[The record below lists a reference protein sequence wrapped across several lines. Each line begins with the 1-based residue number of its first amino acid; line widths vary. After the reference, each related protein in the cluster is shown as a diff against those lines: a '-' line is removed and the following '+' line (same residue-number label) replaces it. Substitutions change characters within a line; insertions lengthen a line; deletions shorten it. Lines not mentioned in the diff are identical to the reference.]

1 MIGIHF
7 RRAILLLV
15 LTLGSLLPAQSQ
27 PAKAATQGTTPAGTA
42 EPTAKTSP
50 AGKTAAGEKA
60 QNDMAAGDIAAIK
73 KPPLPEFHP
82 QQPKRIQLEN
92 GMVIFLQEDHELP
105 LIDGT
110 LYVRGGSNDEPGDKV
125 GLVSVYANAWR
136 TGGTKTKTGDQLDDL
151 LEARAARVESGPN
164 PTATSLGFSCL
175 KADFDAVLDIFNDVL
190 QNPEFRQEKIDLARD
205 AMKASIA
212 RRNDNIGQIAGREAA
227 RLGFGAQSPYA
238 RVPEYATVNAVTRED
253 LLNWHSRHVHP
264 NNIIF
269 GIVGDFDSAQMEA
282 RLRKLFES
290 WPKGPQVTSK
300 EAPVSDPRPGMYFV
314 EKEDVNQSE
323 IRMVS
328 LGFRRDNPD
337 YYAVE
342 VMNQVFGGGFSSRL
356 FSNLRTKAGL
366 AYAVFGSVG
375 SNFTHVGLTTL
386 GIGTRSGAT
395 AQAVEGL
402 YREVDNMRSNA
413 ATPAELQ
420 RARDAILNSFVFE
433 YDSKEKV
440 MLQRMQYELYGYPAD
455 FLERFQKGVEK
466 VTAADV
472 DRVAKKYLNKDK
484 LAVLVVGKSAD
495 FDKQLSTFGQVTP
508 IDITIPQPGAGGS
521 NAAASAPVTSNPEGK
536 ALIAKVIEASG
547 GAAKLSAVKA
557 VRLKAS
563 LTLKAQGISLDTEQT
578 EVPPDKTHMKMSTPG
593 GEMVI
598 VASPQDSFMA
608 MGAMGVRP
616 LPASQKED
624 SINGMKRS
632 IWSLAQ
638 HLNDP
643 QYVFSAQGTEKVGD
657 VNAAVLDIRA
667 GQQQFRWYVDPK
679 TGYVLREQSTATGQ
693 TGPET
698 RVTDLSGYK
707 AVDGITVPF
716 HEEVSI
722 NGQPALSITV
732 SSYEFNPTIDPKIF
746 EKPAGSGEQK

>member
-1 MIGIHF
+1 MTGIYF

-15 LTLGSLLPAQSQ
+15 FTFGSLLAAHSQ
-27 PAKAATQGTTPAGTA
+27 PAKAASQDTPPAGTA
-42 EPTAKTSP
+42 APTAKTSP
-50 AGKTAAGEKA
+50 AGKTATGEKA
-60 QNDMAAGDIAAIK
+60 PNDLAAADIAAIK

-82 QQPKRIQLEN
+82 QQPRRIQLEN

-110 LYVRGGSNDEPGDKV
+110 LYVRGGSVDEPGDKV
-125 GLVSVYANAWR
+125 GLVSIYANAWR

-151 LEARAARVESGPN
+151 LEARAARVESSPN
-164 PTATSLGFSCL
+164 PTSTSLGFSCL
-175 KADFDAVLDIFNDVL
+175 KADFDAVLNIFNDVL
-190 QNPEFRQEKIDLARD
+190 QNPEFRQDKIDLAKD

-212 RRNDNIGQIAGREAA
+212 RRNDNLGQIAGREAA
-227 RLGFGAQSPYA
+227 KLGYGAQSPYA
-238 RVPEYATVNAVTRED
+238 RTPEYATVNAVTRED

-269 GIVGDFDSAQMEA
+269 SIVGDFDPAQMEA
-282 RLRKLFES
+282 RLRQLFES
-290 WPKGPQVTSK
+290 WQKGPQVTAK
-300 EAPVSDPRPGMYFV
+300 EVPISDPRPGVYFV

-328 LGFRRDNPD
+328 LGLRRDNPD
-337 YYAVE
+337 FYAVE

-356 FSNLRTKAGL
+356 FSNLRTKEGL
-366 AYAVFGSVG
+366 AYAVFGDVG

-386 GIGTRSGAT
+386 GIGTKSGTT

-402 YREVDNMRSNA
+402 YKQVDEMRNNPP
-413 ATPAELQ
+413 TPAELQ
-420 RARDAILNSFVFE
+420 RAKDAILNSFVFE
-433 YDSKEKV
+433 YDSKDKV

-508 IDITIPQPGAGGS
+508 IDITIPQPGSAGGS
-521 NAAASAPVTSNPEGK
+521 NTSANAPVTSNAEGK
-536 ALIAKVIEASG
+536 ALMAKVIEASG
-547 GAAKLSAVKA
+547 GAAKLSTIKA

-563 LTLKAQGISLDTEQT
+563 LTLKAQGMSLETEQA
-578 EVPPDKTHMKMSTPG
+578 EVPPDKTYMKMNTPA
-593 GEMVI
+593 GEMLI
-598 VASPQDSFMA
+598 VASPQDSFMS

-632 IWSLAQ
+632 VWSLAQ

-643 QYVFSAQGTEKVGD
+643 QYVFSAQGTEKIGD

-698 RVTDLSGYK
+698 RVADLSDYK

-722 NGQPALSITV
+722 NGTPALSIAV
-732 SSYEFNPTIDPKIF
+732 SSYEFNPAIDPKIF
-746 EKPAGSGEQK
+746 EKPAGGEQK